1 MHWLVSLGWLGVFG
15 VALLDACPIPLPI
28 PGTTDLLLLV
38 LTVHKSSPWLLVPL
52 AVCGSLI
59 GGFLTW
65 SAGKKGGEAAL
76 RRFVPARYYKPIT
89 RWVTNHGAIAVALAA
104 MLPPPVPLLPFLLAA
119 GALGVTRGRF
129 VAAFTTAR
137 ALRYGL
143 VAWLGILYGRHMVR
157 WWNRYLAQYS
167 GIIGWL
173 ILGLFLTGLAWG
185 LWQWKRGNT
194 ATSTPQAVAS

>member
-1 MHWLVSLGWLGVFG
+1 MHWLVSLGWLGLFA
-15 VALLDACPIPLPI
+15 VALLDACPVPLPI

-38 LTVHKSSPWLLVPL
+38 LTVHKSSPWILVPL
-52 AVCGSLI
+52 AVSGSLI

-65 SAGKKGGEAAL
+65 SAGKKGGETAL

-89 RWVTNHGAIAVALAA
+89 RWVTDHGAMAVAVAA
-104 MLPPPVPLLPFLLAA
+104 LLPPPVPLLPFLLAA

-157 WWNRYLAQYS
+157 LWNRYLARYS
-167 GIIGWL
+167 GILGWL
-173 ILGLFLTGLAWG
+173 ILGIFLAGLAWG
-185 LWQWKRGNT
+185 IWQWRRGNT
-194 ATSTPQAVAS
+194 AATPQPATS